1 MLVENFPS
9 ALRHDSGVMMTLDP
23 SRVLLAFEEARTRA
37 EVEKLLHS
45 LNVGLVLEDAEE
57 KREEKLTHFASRS
70 IQVINHSRKRF
81 WIRTRDGSPITQK
94 MLNVV
99 QEGLGEKLEWIGP
112 VYRLPNVEGR
122 EALLCPIPN
131 VLVLKPKPSLS
142 REAEQELTSVL
153 AELGLKEISE
163 KSRYLNGYHYFTI
176 EPHRGTAYRLQ
187 SLLLK
192 QEQRLI
198 QEAFFENMPL
208 LQPLAAIP
216 NDTLFAQ
223 QWDMTRIHAPE
234 GWNSTTGANVVVA
247 VLDTGCDLSHPD
259 LQPQIS
265 PLHID
270 LDTMQPGGGPNGDP
284 LNEAHGTCCA
294 GIIAAIS
301 NNALGVAGEASG
313 CQIMPLAFQTWSDI
327 EAASGITFAADNGA
341 QVLSMSFRQY
351 APGEGKGPSGWNF
364 AIIDP
369 AIAHAFNDRHCVL
382 CAATGNEN
390 YGVVNGYPARHPL
403 VMACGA
409 SDEADNRKSPSSPD
423 GETWWGSNYGPG
435 VSVVAP
441 GVHIPTT
448 DIRGTG
454 GYNHAS
460 GANGDYFMTFN
471 GTSAATPHVAALAA
485 LLLSR
490 YPWLTNI
497 QVRNIIEQT
506 AAKVGTVPYDEV
518 AGYPSGTRNQEMGY
532 GRIDVARALDY
543 ADVMIKDWPGDVG
556 TEPSTASVF
565 WEFSDIVIRNVDDN
579 VFAPADP
586 AKSGQVK
593 RGQTNYLYVR
603 VTNNGPEEARNV
615 VVDARITPYVG
626 VEFIY
631 PADWK
636 TIDTTHVCPAP
647 VTATFNTIPAGGSVI
662 AKFTVSP
669 AQVEDLWGWGHT
681 MPWHPCLLAQV
692 TADNDYAFASA
703 DTAGGSIVVRRN
715 NLAQRNLT
723 VVDVAAGASLT
734 FPFLV
739 GHLEDMEHF
748 VEIVIDR
755 RVLQKDVQVLLAL
768 DDDARAFPRVEL
780 KPLNWRS
787 DSVVFLDR
795 TRLELAVG
803 SCHSVL
809 TLEKGSRL
817 DYPQSVA
824 MVKEVKGG
832 EIILRDGK
840 RFVDIKEPTVTV
852 SLEKYPH
859 QLHPFSLQASIPSH
873 AEKGEQ
879 YMIKVFQRNQ
889 QGSVVGGATVVYRV
903 V

>member
-1 MLVENFPS
+1 MLAETFPT
-9 ALRHDSGVMMTLDP
+9 ALRHDSGVMMALDP
-23 SRVLLAFEEARTRA
+23 GRLLLAFEETHTRA
-37 EVEKLLHS
+37 EVGKLLHS
-45 LNVGLVLEDAEE
+45 LDIGLVLEDAEE
-57 KREEKLTHFASRS
+57 RGEETLTHAALRS
-70 IQVINHSRKRF
+70 MQAINHSRKRF
-81 WIRTRDGSPITQK
+81 WIRTRDGSSITQK
-94 MLNVV
+94 TLSVV
-99 QEGLGEKLEWIGP
+99 RERLGEKLDWIGP

-122 EALLCPIPN
+122 GGLLCPLPN
-131 VLVLKPKPSLS
+131 VLVLKPGPSLS
-142 REAEQELTSVL
+142 LEAEQELASFL
-153 AELGLKEISE
+153 NELGLKEISE

-176 EPHRGTAYRLQ
+176 APDRGTVYRLQ
-187 SLLLK
+187 PLLLK

-234 GWNSTTGANVVVA
+234 GWDITTGQGVVVT
-247 VLDTGCDLSHPD
+247 VIDTGCDLSHPD

-284 LNEAHGTCCA
+284 FNEGHGTCCA
-294 GIIAAIS
+294 GIVAATF
-301 NNALGVAGEASG
+301 NNSLGVAGEASG
-313 CQIMPLAFQTWSDI
+313 CQIMPLAFQDATDV
-327 EAASGITFAADNGA
+327 EVARGITFAADNGA
-341 QVLSMSFRQY
+341 KVISMSFGEY
-351 APGEGKGPSGWNF
+351 APGEGMSPAGWNF

-369 AIAHAFNDRHCVL
+369 AIAHAFNDKNCVL

-390 YGVVNGYPARHPL
+390 YGIVNRYPARHPL

-423 GETWWGSNYGPG
+423 GEPWGSNYGPD

-448 DIRGTG
+448 DIQGTD
-454 GYNHAS
+454 GYNHTS
-460 GANGDYFMTFN
+460 GANGNYVTTFD

-485 LLLSR
+485 LLRSE
-490 YPWLTNI
+490 YPWLTNV

-506 AAKVGTVPYDEV
+506 AAKVGAVPYDEV
-518 AGYPSGTRNQEMGY
+518 TGYPNGTRNQEMGY
-532 GRIDVARALDY
+532 GRIDVFHALDY
-543 ADVMIKDWPGDVG
+543 ADAMIKDWPGDTG
-556 TEPSTASVF
+556 REPSTAGDF
-565 WEFSDIVIRNVDDN
+565 WDFSDIVLRNADDN
-579 VFAPADP
+579 VFDP
-586 AKSGQVK
+586 TDPSKSNQVK
-593 RGQTNYLYVR
+593 RGQTNYLYIR
-603 VTNNGPEEARNV
+603 VTNNGPHEARNV

-631 PADWK
+631 PADW
-636 TIDTTHVCPAP
+636 TAIDTTHVCPTP
-647 VTATFNTIPAGGSVI
+647 VTATFTTIPAGDSVI
-662 AKFTVSP
+662 AKFTVSST
-669 AQVEDLWGWGHT
+669 QVEDLWGWTHN
-681 MPWHPCLLAQV
+681 MPWHPCLLARV
-692 TADNDYAFASA
+692 TADNDYALAAA
-703 DTAGGSIVVRRN
+703 DTVGGSIVVRRN

-723 VVDVAAGASLT
+723 VVDVTAGASLT

-739 GHLEDMEHF
+739 GHLEDVDRF

-755 RVLQKDVQVLLAL
+755 RVLPKDMPILLAL

-780 KPLNWRS
+780 KPPNWRT

-795 TRLELAVG
+795 TRLELTVG

-824 MVKEVKGG
+824 LVKEIKGG
-832 EIILRDGK
+832 EVVLRDGK
-840 RFVDIKEPTVTV
+840 RFVDIKEPTATV
-852 SLEKYPH
+852 SLEKHPH
-859 QLHPFSLQASIPSH
+859 QVHPFSLQTSIPSH

-879 YMIKVFQRNQ
+879 YMLKVFQRNQ
-889 QGSVVGGATVVYRV
+889 RGHVVGGATVVYRV